1 MRALS
6 GLLLMMM
13 SVLGAVAV
21 LALVLAFTT
30 RTLTYPGK
38 VKVRLTLRVPS
49 DSSPTVLYGERDG
62 DVFHGS
68 ERNVFVL
75 QGRFMNETASI
86 LDTAWSKPAP
96 QRVVVRFY
104 ERPGRVEPHELV
116 FVLRGP
122 NAAEAVPPRHDR
134 TLTAVTVERVDI
146 RSDPAP
152 SFTGELWA
160 SAQWKPQ

>member
-1 MRALS
+1 MRAPF
-6 GLLLMMM
+6 GLLPMMVSM
-13 SVLGAVAV
+13 LGAVAV
-21 LALVLAFTT
+21 LAVVLAFTT

-38 VKVRLTLRVPS
+38 VKVHLTLRVPS
-49 DSSPTVLYGERDG
+49 DSSPTVLYGERDV
-62 DVFHGS
+62 DVYHGS

-86 LDTAWSKPAP
+86 LDTAWGTPAP
-96 QRVVVRFY
+96 RRVAVRFY
-104 ERPGRVEPHELV
+104 ERPGRVKPHELV

-122 NAAEAVPPRHDR
+122 DAAEAVPPRHDR
-134 TLTAVTVERVDI
+134 TVTAVTAERVDI